1 MYKDVKVEQSR
12 KSTTRRLETKEEKS
26 RGNEI
31 AVSLITISVIL
42 RYCQY
47 CMQYY
52 VSNKYNPLPPY
63 ILFKIKCYCC
73 STVVPRRYCCSVVTV
88 NNKNSVQPLGI
99 NAFRDDSSDG
109 SPCREGERGAAR
121 PPGGPACRCARACG
135 CVSASERGRPAV
147 STGAEERGARRVSS
161 ESLMAMLPRP

>member
-88 NNKNSVQPLGI
+88 NNKNSVQPL
-99 NAFRDDSSDG
+99 
-109 SPCREGERGAAR
+109 
-121 PPGGPACRCARACG
+121 
-135 CVSASERGRPAV
+135 SA
-147 STGAEERGARRVSS
+147 
-161 ESLMAMLPRP
+161 